1 MDSYAAEAGNPRAYP
16 IHGNHT
22 VAPPTVLV
30 TAGLDPIRDGGRL
43 YGAHLIQAGV
53 DVIFMEMK
61 GSIHGFTNVRKAIP
75 SAQSD
80 THAIFA
86 AMKLML
92 ARASG

>member
-1 MDSYAAEAGNPRAYP
+1 
-16 IHGNHT
+16 
-22 VAPPTVLV
+22 
-30 TAGLDPIRDGGRL
+30 
-43 YGAHLIQAGV
+43 
-53 DVIFMEMK
+53 MEMK

-92 ARASG
+92 GRASG